1 MHLPFP
7 DLKQRAIL
15 TRLNRH
21 ILKGRFS
28 KPTNLDKGL
37 TEGRIPFA
45 RINPVVCGTLDT
57 LALTGQL
64 TITSSTK
71 KNNRLGDKAG

>member
-7 DLKQRAIL
+7 DLKQQAIL

-37 TEGRIPFA
+37 AERRISFA
-45 RINPVVCGTLDT
+45 RINAVVCGTLDT
-57 LALTGQL
+57 LARTGQL
-64 TITSSTK
+64 TITSSIK
-71 KNNRLGDKAG
+71 KNHRLGDKAG